1 MTMTTNT
8 FQLPHPQL
16 GVVAGRD
23 GDVVSFRGIPYATLA
38 DRFADAQLAES
49 YPAPLDATK
58 FG

>member
-1 MTMTTNT
+1 MTTDT
-8 FQLPHPQL
+8 YELQHPQL
-16 GVVAGRD
+16 GAITGRD

-38 DRFADAQLAES
+38 DRLADAQLADR